1 MSTESVNW
9 KNYKTFST
17 YKIKYLPPDE
27 ADRTQINFKIT
38 YFDPSINFTPPP
50 FARIWS
56 FWALKVGSFCSIKY
70 ALKVTAFVLPLY
82 ESSPPWT
89 GKSKMHVLRSICQ
102 MIVCWP
108 SPELDYINS
117 ESGDTVHCQ
126 IEYDVN
132 YHCNSTHF
140 ALVAYSGTRTFGG
153 GQFNLG
159 VQVCGVLMCSCN
171 TSLLDCCTDK
181 PTKNNKGSEVNEMVL
196 QGKFKSDIRVWTLPD
211 FTFL

>member
-1 MSTESVNW
+1 M
-9 KNYKTFST
+9 
-17 YKIKYLPPDE
+17 
-27 ADRTQINFKIT
+27 
-38 YFDPSINFTPPP
+38 
-50 FARIWS
+50 
-56 FWALKVGSFCSIKY
+56 LKQKAWLSDN
-70 ALKVTAFVLPLY
+70 T
-82 ESSPPWT
+82 T
-89 GKSKMHVLRSICQ
+89 DKSKMHVLRSICQ

-108 SPELDYINS
+108 SSELDYINS
-117 ESGDTVHCQ
+117 ENGDTVHCQ

-132 YHCNSTHF
+132 HHCNSTHF

-196 QGKFKSDIRVWTLPD
+196 QGKFKSDIRVWTLTD
-211 FTFL
+211 FTFCSGRKNKRF

>member
-1 MSTESVNW
+1 
-9 KNYKTFST
+9 
-17 YKIKYLPPDE
+17 
-27 ADRTQINFKIT
+27 
-38 YFDPSINFTPPP
+38 
-50 FARIWS
+50 
-56 FWALKVGSFCSIKY
+56 
-70 ALKVTAFVLPLY
+70 
-82 ESSPPWT
+82 
-89 GKSKMHVLRSICQ
+89 

-117 ESGDTVHCQ
+117 ENGDTVHCQ

-132 YHCNSTHF
+132 HHCNSTHF

-171 TSLLDCCTDK
+171 TSLLDCCTVM

-196 QGKFKSDIRVWTLPD
+196 QGKFKSDIRVWTLLISLFVEACHQGSQNVPLFFGSFCQVVSFTQAFFSTIKPKKTQGWKKIKGIFWKTQD
-211 FTFL
+211 FANSTW